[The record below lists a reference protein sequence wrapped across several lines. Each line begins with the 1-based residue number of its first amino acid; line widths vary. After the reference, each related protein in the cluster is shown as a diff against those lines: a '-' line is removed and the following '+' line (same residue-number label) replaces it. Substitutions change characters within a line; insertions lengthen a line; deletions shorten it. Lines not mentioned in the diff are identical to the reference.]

1 MTKYDKNELSQKQ
14 LLALPIFAS
23 EPCVD
28 KACEQVGISRNCFYE
43 WMKEPTFTIELKKLR
58 FEIRSEY
65 IEALKTASKAA
76 SNTLIQLLGDDQP
89 PSIRRAAANDIL
101 NHLSKIK
108 EEERIKAENAAFSF
122 DDGFN
127 LP

>member
-1 MTKYDKNELSQKQ
+1 MTKRDKIELSPKQ
-14 LLALPIFAS
+14 IQALPVFAS
-23 EPCVD
+23 QPSVE

-43 WMKEPTFTIELKKLR
+43 WMKEPIFKSELKKQR
-58 FEIRSEY
+58 SEIGSEY
-65 IEALKTASKAA
+65 IESLKTASKDAT
-76 SNTLIQLLGDDQP
+76 NTLIQLMGEDQP
-89 PSIRRAAANDIL
+89 PAVRRAAANDIL